1 MIMLLEQAHAKQ
13 QKRQILAR
21 QEDAQPGGSYAPPP
35 RARSAGKKAGSL
47 EVSEQVLA
55 MSLTDV
61 EGTKIVR
68 PR

>member
-1 MIMLLEQAHAKQ
+1 MLEQAHAKQ

-21 QEDAQPGGSYAPPP
+21 QEEAQPGGFAPP
-35 RARSAGKKAGSL
+35 RARSAGKKASSA

-61 EGTKIVR
+61 EGSKPMSVR

>member
-1 MIMLLEQAHAKQ
+1 MLKQAHAKQ

-21 QEDAQPGGSYAPPP
+21 QEDAQPGGAFAPP
-35 RARSAGKKAGSL
+35 RARSAGKKAGSA
-47 EVSEQVLA
+47 EVSDQVLA

-61 EGTKIVR
+61 EGYKIPSVR